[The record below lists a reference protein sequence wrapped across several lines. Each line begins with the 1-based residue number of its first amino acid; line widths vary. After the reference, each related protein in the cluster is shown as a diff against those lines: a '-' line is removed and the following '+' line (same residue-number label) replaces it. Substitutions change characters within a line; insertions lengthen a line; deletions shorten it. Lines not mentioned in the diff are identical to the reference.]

1 MKLALYLTLFVC
13 LIFSSCTS
21 TFDRSGQNLSKRS
34 QTEELEYIKAKALKF
49 EKNSMG
55 YWEASFRDGV
65 VMTYV
70 PKGSF
75 IMGNNDIERALPE
88 HKVNLSHFWFSKYPI
103 TIGQFRAFVE
113 DTHYQTE
120 VLNEGHTGPW
130 VYDFDKHGFIPKYGY
145 YWDNAFKDVISKFPE
160 ITINDQHPVGSIN
173 WNDAIAYTEWL
184 SEKTGLVISLP
195 TEAEWEYAARGND
208 ARIYPWGNED
218 PDGTRANYADE
229 TFDKYFPDTKQA
241 LVHHGVDD
249 GFAITSP
256 VGSFPLGQSPIGAM
270 DMAGNLTEWVYDS
283 YYVLTKKQAI
293 EVNDPIYT
301 IKNGEN
307 MEKGGL
313 WCGSAGRIG
322 QIPDEIIMG
331 HNVRTDTR
339 SADETESADD
349 HMGFRVAISYTKR
362 K

>member
-1 MKLALYLTLFVC
+1 MKQFFYLAIILG
-13 LIFSSCTS
+13 IISSSCAS
-21 TFDRSGQNLSKRS
+21 TFDRNGQNISNRS
-34 QTEELEYIKAKALKF
+34 QEEELEFVKAKALKF
-49 EKNSMG
+49 VKNSMG
-55 YWEASFRDGV
+55 NWEASFQYGL
-65 VMTYV
+65 VMIYV

-75 IMGNNDIERALPE
+75 MMGNNEIERALRE
-88 HKVNLSHFWFSKYPI
+88 HKVNLSHYWISKYPV

-113 DTHYQTE
+113 DTNYQTE

-130 VYDFDKHGFIPKYGY
+130 VYDFDENGFIPKYGY
-145 YWDNAFKDVISKFPE
+145 YWDNAFKDVIAKFPE
-160 ITINDQHPVGSIN
+160 ITINDQHPVGSIS
-173 WNDAIAYTEWL
+173 WNDAIAFTNWL
-184 SEKTGLVISLP
+184 SENTGLIISLP
-195 TEAEWEYAARGND
+195 TEAEWEFAARGND
-208 ARIYPWGNED
+208 GRIYPWGNED
-218 PDGTRANYADE
+218 PDGTRANYADD
-229 TFDKYFPDTKQA
+229 TFEKYFPGTEQA

-293 EVNDPIYT
+293 EVNNPIYT

-313 WCGSAGRIG
+313 WCGSAGRSN
-322 QIPDEIIMG
+322 QTPDEIIMG

-339 SADETESADD
+339 PADETESADD
-349 HMGFRVAISYTKR
+349 HMGFRIAISYTIR